1 MNTTTLTQPAIRK
14 GKDSLVE
21 AASRIMGRLLKDFPG
36 AVEVK
41 FWDQSHVSFGQGKP
55 AFTLVV
61 RDPAWLYELVMK
73 RSPLVLAEAH
83 FRGNLDF
90 EGDVFDVLRLRKH
103 FEFIKLPVGARLE
116 LLRDAWRVRGT
127 SSEREADDGSRAA
140 SSRGFLRK
148 HSRASDKEAIS
159 FHYDV
164 SNEFY
169 RLWLDNQMVY
179 SCAYFESE
187 SESLEQAQAN
197 KLEHI
202 CRKLRL
208 KEGERLLD
216 IGCGWGA
223 MVCWAAKHYGVRAHG
238 ITLSEEQLAFARER
252 IETEGLQRM
261 VTVELLDYRDLQ
273 GEKVYDKISSI
284 GMFEHVGLANL
295 AEYNKTVY
303 RVLADGGLFLNH
315 GITHDT
321 EGWHTGVNSAFLQ
334 KYVFPDGELDRVSN
348 IQHGMEA
355 AGFEILD
362 VEALRTHYAK
372 TLREWVRRLEGRR
385 GDALKHVD
393 ETTFRVWR
401 MYMAASAVEFENG
414 GTGIHQ
420 ILVGKTRDD
429 RREVPWTRR
438 HFYNPRAEQAQPR
451 LARHE

>member
-1 MNTTTLTQPAIRK
+1 MNTTTLTQPSLRK
-14 GKDSLVE
+14 QKDGLVD
-21 AASRIMGRLLKDFPG
+21 ASGRIIGRLLKDFPG
-36 AVEVK
+36 VVEVK
-41 FWDQSHVSFGQGKP
+41 FWDHSHMTFGYGTTD
-55 AFTLVV
+55 FTLIV

-83 FRGNLDF
+83 FRGDLDF

-103 FEFIKLPVGARLE
+103 FEFIKLPFSARIE

-127 SSEREADDGSRAA
+127 SGERQADDGSRAP
-140 SSRGFLRK
+140 SSNGFLRK

-169 RLWLDNQMVY
+169 KLWLDQQMVY
-179 SCAYFESE
+179 SCAYFEGASDT
-187 SESLEQAQAN
+187 LEQAQAN
-197 KLEHI
+197 KLDHI
-202 CRKLRL
+202 CRKLQL
-208 KEGERLLD
+208 KPGEHLLD

-223 MVCWAAKHYGVRAHG
+223 MVCWAAKNYGVRAHG
-238 ITLSEEQLAFARER
+238 ITLSKEQLAFAQAR
-252 IETEGLQRM
+252 IEAEGLKDM
-261 VTVELLDYRDLQ
+261 VTVELRDYRDLQ
-273 GEKVYDKISSI
+273 GDKVYDKVSSI

-295 AEYNKTVY
+295 AEYNATVF

-321 EGWHTGVNSAFLQ
+321 DGWQTGVNSAFLQ

-348 IQHGMEA
+348 IQRGMEA

-372 TLREWVRRLEGRR
+372 TLRHWVQRLESRKTE
-385 GDALKHVD
+385 ALEHVD
-393 ETTFRVWR
+393 ETTYRVWR
-401 MYMAASAVEFENG
+401 MYMAASAIEFENG

-429 RREVPWTRR
+429 TREVPWTRR
-438 HFYNPRAEQAQPR
+438 HLYAASKAPVAV
-451 LARHE
+451 